1 MQIYCLD
8 TSVLIESWVRNYRYS
23 SFPSF
28 WKKMENSIDEDIMIA
43 PDMVL
48 LELKRKE
55 DSLYEWAK
63 NQEKLFVPLST
74 EIQEIQTN
82 IINKYPKLI
91 DSSKNRSMCDPWVI
105 ALAQLQGCKVV
116 TEESR
121 GSEKRPKIPDVCDA
135 LGIDCLRIADL
146 IEELNWSF

>member
-1 MQIYCLD
+1 
-8 TSVLIESWVRNYRYS
+8 LIESWVRNYRYS

-28 WKKMENSIDEDIMIA
+28 WKKMETSIREGIMIS
-43 PDMVL
+43 PDIVL
-48 LELKRKE
+48 NELKRKE
-55 DSLYEWAK
+55 DELYEWAK
-63 NQEKLFVPLST
+63 SQEKLFVPLST
-74 EIQEIQTN
+74 EIQEIHTD
-82 IINKYPKLI
+82 IINAYPKLI

-105 ALAQLQGCKVV
+105 ALAQVQGCKVV

-135 LGIDCLRIADL
+135 LGIKFLRIADL

>member
-1 MQIYCLD
+1 
-8 TSVLIESWVRNYRYS
+8 
-23 SFPSF
+23 
-28 WKKMENSIDEDIMIA
+28 MENSIDEGIMIA

-74 EIQEIQTN
+74 EIQVIHTD
-82 IINKYPKLI
+82 IINAYPKLI

-105 ALAQLQGCKVV
+105 ALAQLHGGKVV

-135 LGIDCLRIADL
+135 LGIECLRIADL

>member
-1 MQIYCLD
+1 LQIYCLD
-8 TSVLIESWVRNYRYS
+8 TSVLN
-23 SFPSF
+23 
-28 WKKMENSIDEDIMIA
+28 A
-43 PDMVL
+43 
-48 LELKRKE
+48 
-55 DSLYEWAK
+55 
-63 NQEKLFVPLST
+63 
-74 EIQEIQTN
+74 
-82 IINKYPKLI
+82 YPKLI

-135 LGIDCLRIADL
+135 LGINCLRIADL

>member
-1 MQIYCLD
+1 
-8 TSVLIESWVRNYRYS
+8 
-23 SFPSF
+23 
-28 WKKMENSIDEDIMIA
+28 MENSINEGIMVA

-63 NQEKLFVPLST
+63 NQEKLFVPLSI
-74 EIQEIQTN
+74 EIQEIHTG
-82 IINKYPKLI
+82 IINAFPKLI

-105 ALAQLQGCKVV
+105 ALAQLKRCKVV

-135 LGIDCLRIADL
+135 LGIKCLRIADL

>member
-1 MQIYCLD
+1 MQRYCLD
-8 TSVLIESWVRNYRYS
+8 TSVLIESWVRNYRYA

-28 WKKMENSIDEDIMIA
+28 WQKMADSINEGILIA

-63 NQEKLFVPLST
+63 NQEQLFLPLSA
-74 EIQEIQTN
+74 EIQEVHTG
-82 IINKYPKLI
+82 IINEFPKLI

-105 ALAQLQGCKVV
+105 ALAQLQGGSVV

-121 GSEKRPKIPDVCDA
+121 GSEKRPKIPDVCDK
-135 LGIDCLRIADL
+135 LDIKCLRIADL